1 MKSALVV
8 DGEPPIRELLEEV
21 LKSEG
26 MEEITLVSGSEAAEF
41 AHAQK
46 FDVVFVDSSSP
57 ISDGIE
63 LTRKIRRSGYNN
75 KTPIVMISNPKY
87 MGFLTE
93 GFDAGVSFLV
103 YKPIDRTRLLRLVR
117 VTQGAIDSEIRRFRR
132 VPVEV
137 KAAVRC
143 GDIEVD
149 ASTIDLSLN
158 GALLRAERI
167 FPRGSAVKISLFL
180 GQNSPVIGQGSVMR
194 TVGENQMG
202 VQLEGLPIQESS
214 RLQDFLLHRLQV

>member
-8 DGEPPIRELLEEV
+8 DGEPPIRELLQEV

-26 MEEITLVSGSEAAEF
+26 MEEVTLVSGSEAADF

-63 LTRKIRRSGYNN
+63 LTRKIRRSGYNH
-75 KTPIVMISNPKY
+75 KTPIVMISSPKY

-93 GFDAGVSFLV
+93 GFEAGVSFLV

-117 VTQGAIDSEIRRFRR
+117 VTQGAIDNEIRRFRR
-132 VPVEV
+132 VQVEV
-137 KAAVRC
+137 RAAVRC
-143 GDIEVD
+143 GDVEVD
-149 ASTIDLSLN
+149 ASTVDLSLN
-158 GALLRAERI
+158 GALLRAQRV
-167 FPRGSAVKISLFL
+167 FPRGSTVKVSLFL
-180 GQNSPVIGQGSVMR
+180 GQNSPVIGEGLVMR

-202 VQLEGLPIQESS
+202 VQLDHLPIQESS
-214 RLQDFLLHRLQV
+214 RLQDFLLHHLHA

>member
-8 DGEPPIRELLEEV
+8 DGEPPIRELLREV

-26 MEEITLVSGSEAAEF
+26 MEEVTLASGSEAGEF
-41 AHAQK
+41 ARARK

-57 ISDGIE
+57 VSDGIE
-63 LTRKIRRSGYNN
+63 LTRKIRRSGYNH
-75 KTPIVMISNPKY
+75 KTPIVMISSPKY

-93 GFDAGVSFLV
+93 GFEAGVSFLV

-117 VTQGAIDSEIRRFRR
+117 VTQGAIDNEIRRFRR
-132 VPVEV
+132 VAVEV
-137 KAAVRC
+137 RAAVRC

-149 ASTIDLSLN
+149 AATIDLSLN
-158 GALLRAERI
+158 GALLRAQRV

-180 GQNSPVIGQGSVMR
+180 GQNNPVIGEGSVMR

-202 VQLEGLPIQESS
+202 IQLNGLPIQESS
-214 RLQDFLLHRLQV
+214 RLQDFLLRQLHP